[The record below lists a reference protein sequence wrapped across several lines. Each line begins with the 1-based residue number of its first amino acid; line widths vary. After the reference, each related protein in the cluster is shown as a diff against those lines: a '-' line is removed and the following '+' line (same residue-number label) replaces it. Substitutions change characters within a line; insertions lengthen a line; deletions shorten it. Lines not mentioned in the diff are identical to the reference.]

1 MDDADRDELQEHQLE
16 QARNAETQGFGESRM
31 ASQSGTEVFEK
42 IFTPTQKQGSVY
54 DKYHALRDYTLTF
67 TKNEGQI
74 KLFLIDAE
82 LISALLR
89 DHLVEPANMFL
100 AESKLFAGLLRSQ
113 GFAQQKELTTARHN
127 IERVGGK
134 EKKGLFK

>member
-1 MDDADRDELQEHQLE
+1 MDDSEREELQERQLE
-16 QARNAETQGFGESRM
+16 AARDADTQNFGESRM
-31 ASQSGTEVFEK
+31 ASQSSTEVFEK
-42 IFTPTQKQGSVY
+42 IFTPTQKQGSMY
-54 DKYHALRDYTLTF
+54 DKYHALRDYTLTY

-89 DHLVEPANMFL
+89 DHLIEPANMFL

-113 GFAQQKELTTARHN
+113 DFSQQRELTTARHHV
-127 IERVGGK
+127 ERVGGEK
-134 EKKGLFK
+134 KKGLFK